1 MDDFIAAEKLARILM
16 KRRQRRGAI
25 DFDFPEA
32 KIILNKNGEV
42 VDIKH
47 YERRISNKMI
57 EEFMLVA
64 NETVAEHFFWL
75 QLPFVYR
82 IH

>member
-1 MDDFIAAEKLARILM
+1 MISL
-16 KRRQRRGAI
+16 
-25 DFDFPEA
+25 EA

-64 NETVAEHFFWL
+64 NETVRTFLLVTIAFCL
-75 QLPFVYR
+75 
-82 IH
+82 